1 MAYTYTYTSVKL
13 STQTRRLVYWDASP
27 LINVKVPTFQSYVKY
42 VRDGSHNGAY
52 VIGPIVLSSCSPT
65 SRREFFALHDELHNK
80 SFRVPNAISFFDS
93 CDLKITVI
101 IKSVLRLLTC
111 FLNYRV
117 HCPEVLDARNN
128 RTSSN
133 FCIPFLSINSA

>member
-1 MAYTYTYTSVKL
+1 M
-13 STQTRRLVYWDASP
+13 YWHASP
-27 LINVKVPTFQSYVKY
+27 LINVKVPTFRSYVKY
-42 VRDGSHNGAY
+42 VRDCSHNGAY

-65 SRREFFALHDELHNK
+65 SRREFFALHDGLHNK
-80 SFRVPNAISFFDS
+80 SFRVPIAISFFDS

-111 FLNYRV
+111 FYRV

-133 FCIPFLSINSA
+133 FCNPFLSINSA

>member
-1 MAYTYTYTSVKL
+1 M
-13 STQTRRLVYWDASP
+13 YWHASP

-65 SRREFFALHDELHNK
+65 SRCEFFALHDELHNK

-101 IKSVLRLLTC
+101 IKSVLRLLTFF
-111 FLNYRV
+111 FLIIECIVPKFLMQETIVPQVTSAYLFY
-117 HCPEVLDARNN
+117 PLTQLDW
-128 RTSSN
+128 
-133 FCIPFLSINSA
+133 

>member
-1 MAYTYTYTSVKL
+1 M
-13 STQTRRLVYWDASP
+13 YWDASP

-111 FLNYRV
+111 FFFNYRV

-128 RTSSN
+128 RT
-133 FCIPFLSINSA
+133 

>member
-1 MAYTYTYTSVKL
+1 M
-13 STQTRRLVYWDASP
+13 YWHASP

-111 FLNYRV
+111 FLKYRASA
-117 HCPEVLDARNN
+117 LSR
-128 RTSSN
+128 SS
-133 FCIPFLSINSA
+133 

>member
-1 MAYTYTYTSVKL
+1 M
-13 STQTRRLVYWDASP
+13 YWDASP

-52 VIGPIVLSSCSPT
+52 VICIGPIVLSSCSPT
-65 SRREFFALHDELHNK
+65 SRREFFALHDGLHNK
-80 SFRVPNAISFFDS
+80 SFRVPIAISFFDS

-133 FCIPFLSINSA
+133 FCNPFLSINSA

>member
-65 SRREFFALHDELHNK
+65 SRREFFALHDGLHNK
-80 SFRVPNAISFFDS
+80 SFRVPNVISFFDS

-101 IKSVLRLLTC
+101 INSVLRLLTC
-111 FLNYRV
+111 FLKYRASA
-117 HCPEVLDARNN
+117 LSR
-128 RTSSN
+128 SS
-133 FCIPFLSINSA
+133 

>member
-52 VIGPIVLSSCSPT
+52 VICIGPIVLSSCSPT
-65 SRREFFALHDELHNK
+65 SRREFFALHDELHNE
-80 SFRVPNAISFFDS
+80 SFRVPNAISFFYS

-111 FLNYRV
+111 FLKYRASA
-117 HCPEVLDARNN
+117 LSR
-128 RTSSN
+128 SS
-133 FCIPFLSINSA
+133 